1 LSSTSFRRNFIR
13 RSLQVQ
19 TIRYLFGGFCNGAG
33 DFSKISDIIKHSNP
47 KTQKAIGSAMVVALS
62 SSKMDEEMKSEIFLF
77 LMEYLQNSNAG
88 LFSLNSLALAVRV
101 VFEQIKGS
109 LNTPEGTAYVGLLNE
124 LIVQEGIS
132 RNQLLL
138 GELREYFVRLTN
150 IDVKSSKLALD
161 FRDKVDD
168 LLLNL

>member
-1 LSSTSFRRNFIR
+1 
-13 RSLQVQ
+13 
-19 TIRYLFGGFCNGAG
+19 
-33 DFSKISDIIKHSNP
+33 
-47 KTQKAIGSAMVVALS
+47 MVVALS